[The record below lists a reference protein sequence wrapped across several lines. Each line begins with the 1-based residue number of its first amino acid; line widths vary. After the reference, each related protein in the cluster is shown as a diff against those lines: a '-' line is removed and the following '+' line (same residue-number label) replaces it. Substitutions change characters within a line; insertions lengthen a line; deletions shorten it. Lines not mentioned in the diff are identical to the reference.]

1 MLDTYLHL
9 LNAINIVITT
19 STVPTFIKNRDDL
32 LLTKEEEKLLIDYS
46 VIFNI
51 FKKANTKLQGIY
63 KFKN

>member
-1 MLDTYLHL
+1 MLDAYLHL

-32 LLTKEEEKLLIDYS
+32 LLTKEEEKLLIDCS

-51 FKKANTKLQGIY
+51 FKKATNKLQGIY
-63 KFKN
+63 KFKI